1 MLHHSYSKHPKYYLT
16 ENKRALKDLE
26 KIRTNKIVK
35 QTKYKG
41 KVVTTISKIYFYDT
55 NAVLD
60 LQDRIFDTKFY
71 LSSVTLEELEKIKTS
86 SRHDEAVKYKARKIL
101 HLLDEKSDEYK
112 VVIYTTAMENII
124 NEKNIEVSPDTKI
137 ISCCVFSKG
146 LLPKGEEFV
155 FVTNDIACKMIASK
169 IFDLEVQ
176 SVGEKEI
183 DEYKGFVEKSLSEED
198 MAYFYENLQDNTFG
212 LLTNEYLV
220 LKNDKNEVVDKFRW
234 DGHEYQN
241 VKFPT
246 IKSNYFGSVKP
257 YNGDIYQQMVLNSLS
272 NNQVTMVKGV
282 AGTGKSYLAIGYL
295 MWLLEKRK
303 IEKIIVFC
311 NTVAT
316 ANSAKLGYY
325 PGTKDEKLIDSSIG
339 NMLSAKLGD
348 SFGLEQMIGQ
358 GKIQLLPLSDIRGFD
373 TNGMCAGVYITEAQ
387 NMDISLMKL
396 ALQRIGEDS
405 ICIIDGDYN
414 AQVDLSQY
422 AGNNNGMRRMSEVF
436 RGQDFYGEIELQNIY
451 RSRIAE
457 IAEKMQ

>member
-1 MLHHSYSKHPKYYLT
+1 MK
-16 ENKRALKDLE
+16 KRK
-26 KIRTNKIVK
+26 
-35 QTKYKG
+35 
-41 KVVTTISKIYFYDT
+41 FFDT
-55 NAVLD
+55 NAILD
-60 LQDRIFDTKFY
+60 LQDKMFEDDFCI
-71 LSSVTLEELEKIKTS
+71 SSISLQEMENIKTS
-86 SRHDEAVKYKARKIL
+86 GRKDEETKYKARKAL
-101 HLLDEKSDEYK
+101 HLLDENKDKYE
-112 VVIYTTAMENII
+112 VVIYTTAMENYIV
-124 NEKNIEVSPDTKI
+124 EKQLEITPDTKI
-137 ISCCVFSKG
+137 IASCAFSKG
-146 LLPKGEEFV
+146 LLPQDTDFV

-169 IFDLEVQ
+169 IFGLEVE
-176 SVGEKEI
+176 SVGENKL
-183 DEYKGFVEKSLSEED
+183 DEYKGFVEKSLSEGE
-198 MAYFYENLQDNTFG
+198 MAYFYEHLQENVFD
-212 LLTNEYLV
+212 LYTNEYLI
-220 LKNDKNEVVDKFRW
+220 LKNDKNQIVDKFRW
-234 DGHEYQN
+234 DGCEYQN

-272 NNQVTMVKGV
+272 YNQVTMVKGA

-348 SFGLEQMIGQ
+348 SFGLEQMIAQ

-373 TNGMCAGVYITEAQ
+373 TNGMSAGVYITEAQ

-405 ICIIDGDYN
+405 VCIIDGDYN

-422 AGNNNGMRRMSEVF
+422 AGSNNGMRRMSEVF
-436 RGQDFYGEIELQNIY
+436 RGQDFYGEVELQNIY
-451 RSRIAE
+451 RSRIAK
-457 IAEKMQ
+457 IAELM

>member
-1 MLHHSYSKHPKYYLT
+1 MK
-16 ENKRALKDLE
+16 KRK
-26 KIRTNKIVK
+26 
-35 QTKYKG
+35 
-41 KVVTTISKIYFYDT
+41 FFDT
-55 NAVLD
+55 NAILD
-60 LQDRIFDTKFY
+60 LQDKMFEDDFCI
-71 LSSVTLEELEKIKTS
+71 SSISLQEMENIKTS
-86 SRHDEAVKYKARKIL
+86 GRKDEETKYKARKAL
-101 HLLDEKSDEYK
+101 HLLDENKDKYE
-112 VVIYTTAMENII
+112 VVIYTTAMENYIV
-124 NEKNIEVSPDTKI
+124 EKQLEITPDTKI
-137 ISCCVFSKG
+137 IASCAFSKG
-146 LLPKGEEFV
+146 LLPQDTDFV
-155 FVTNDIACKMIASK
+155 FVTNDIACKMIANK
-169 IFDLEVQ
+169 IFSLEVE
-176 SVGEKEI
+176 SVGENKL
-183 DEYKGFVEKSLSEED
+183 DEYKGFVEKSLSEDE
-198 MAYFYENLQDNTFG
+198 MAYFYEHLQENVFD
-212 LLTNEYLV
+212 LYTNEYLI
-220 LKNDKNEVVDKFRW
+220 LKNDKNQIVDKFRW
-234 DGHEYQN
+234 DGCEYQN

-272 NNQVTMVKGV
+272 YNQVTMVKGA

-348 SFGLEQMIGQ
+348 SFGLEQMIAQ

-373 TNGMCAGVYITEAQ
+373 TNGMSAGVYITEAQ

-405 ICIIDGDYN
+405 VCIIDGDYN

-422 AGNNNGMRRMSEVF
+422 AGSNNGMRRMSEVF

-451 RSRIAE
+451 RSRISQ
-457 IAEKMQ
+457 IAELM

>member
-1 MLHHSYSKHPKYYLT
+1 MK
-16 ENKRALKDLE
+16 KRK
-26 KIRTNKIVK
+26 
-35 QTKYKG
+35 
-41 KVVTTISKIYFYDT
+41 FFDT
-55 NAVLD
+55 NTILD
-60 LQDRIFDTKFY
+60 LQDKMFEDDFCI
-71 LSSVTLEELEKIKTS
+71 SSISLQEMENIKTS
-86 SRHDEAVKYKARKIL
+86 GRKDEETKYKARKAL
-101 HLLDEKSDEYK
+101 HLLDENKDKYE
-112 VVIYTTAMENII
+112 VVIYTTAMENYIV
-124 NEKNIEVSPDTKI
+124 EKQLEITPDTKI
-137 ISCCVFSKG
+137 IASCAFSKG
-146 LLPKGEEFV
+146 LLPQDTDFV

-169 IFDLEVQ
+169 IFGLEVE
-176 SVGEKEI
+176 SVDRNKP
-183 DEYKGFVEKSLSEED
+183 DEYKGFVEKSLSEDE
-198 MAYFYENLQDNTFG
+198 MAYFYEHLQENVFD
-212 LLTNEYLV
+212 LYTNEYLI
-220 LKNDKNEVVDKFRW
+220 LKNDKNQIVDKFRW
-234 DGHEYQN
+234 DGYEYQN

-272 NNQVTMVKGV
+272 YNQVTMVKGA

-348 SFGLEQMIGQ
+348 SFGLEQMIAQ

-373 TNGMCAGVYITEAQ
+373 TNGMSAGVYITEAQ

-405 ICIIDGDYN
+405 VCIIDGDYN

-422 AGNNNGMRRMSEVF
+422 AGSNNGMRRMSEVF

-451 RSRIAE
+451 RSRISQVAE
-457 IAEKMQ
+457 MM

>member
-1 MLHHSYSKHPKYYLT
+1 MK
-16 ENKRALKDLE
+16 KRK
-26 KIRTNKIVK
+26 
-35 QTKYKG
+35 
-41 KVVTTISKIYFYDT
+41 FFDT
-55 NAVLD
+55 NAILD
-60 LQDRIFDTKFY
+60 LQDKMFEDDFCI
-71 LSSVTLEELEKIKTS
+71 SSISLQEMENIKTS
-86 SRHDEAVKYKARKIL
+86 GRKDEETKYKARKAL
-101 HLLDEKSDEYK
+101 HLLDENKDKYE
-112 VVIYTTAMENII
+112 VVIYTTAMENYIV
-124 NEKNIEVSPDTKI
+124 EKQLEITPDTKI
-137 ISCCVFSKG
+137 IASCAFSKG
-146 LLPKGEEFV
+146 LLPQDTDFV

-169 IFDLEVQ
+169 IFSLEVE
-176 SVGEKEI
+176 SVGENKL
-183 DEYKGFVEKSLSEED
+183 DEYKGFVEKSLSEDE
-198 MAYFYENLQDNTFG
+198 MAYFYEHLQENVFD
-212 LLTNEYLV
+212 LYTNEYLI
-220 LKNDKNEVVDKFRW
+220 LKNDKNQIVDKFRW
-234 DGHEYQN
+234 DGCEYQN

-272 NNQVTMVKGV
+272 YNQVTMVKGA

-348 SFGLEQMIGQ
+348 SFGLEQMIAQ

-373 TNGMCAGVYITEAQ
+373 TNGMSAGVYLTEAQ

-405 ICIIDGDYN
+405 VCIIDGDYN

-422 AGNNNGMRRMSEVF
+422 AGSNNGMRRMSEVF
-436 RGQDFYGEIELQNIY
+436 RGQDFYGEVELQNIY
-451 RSRIAE
+451 RSRIAS
-457 IAEKMQ
+457 IAELM

>member
-1 MLHHSYSKHPKYYLT
+1 M
-16 ENKRALKDLE
+16 EN
-26 KIRTNKIVK
+26 
-35 QTKYKG
+35 
-41 KVVTTISKIYFYDT
+41 
-55 NAVLD
+55 
-60 LQDRIFDTKFY
+60 
-71 LSSVTLEELEKIKTS
+71 IKTS
-86 SRHDEAVKYKARKIL
+86 GRKDEETKYKARKAL
-101 HLLDEKSDEYK
+101 HLLDENKDKYE
-112 VVIYTTAMENII
+112 VVIYTTAMENYIV
-124 NEKNIEVSPDTKI
+124 EKQLEITPDTKI
-137 ISCCVFSKG
+137 IASCAFSKG
-146 LLPKGEEFV
+146 LLPQDTDFV

-169 IFDLEVQ
+169 IFGLEVE
-176 SVGEKEI
+176 SVGENKL
-183 DEYKGFVEKSLSEED
+183 DEYKGFVEKSLSEDE
-198 MAYFYENLQDNTFG
+198 MAYFYEHLQENVFD
-212 LLTNEYLV
+212 LYTNEYLI
-220 LKNDKNEVVDKFRW
+220 LKNDNDQIVDKFRW
-234 DGHEYQN
+234 DGCEYQN

-272 NNQVTMVKGV
+272 YNQVTMVKGA

-348 SFGLEQMIGQ
+348 SFGLEQMIAQ

-373 TNGMCAGVYITEAQ
+373 TNGMSAGVYITEAQ

-405 ICIIDGDYN
+405 VCIIDGDYN

-422 AGNNNGMRRMSEVF
+422 AGSNNGMRRMSEVF
-436 RGQDFYGEIELQNIY
+436 RGQDFYGEVELQNIY
-451 RSRIAE
+451 RSRIAK
-457 IAEKMQ
+457 IAELM

>member
-1 MLHHSYSKHPKYYLT
+1 MK
-16 ENKRALKDLE
+16 KRK
-26 KIRTNKIVK
+26 
-35 QTKYKG
+35 
-41 KVVTTISKIYFYDT
+41 FFDT
-55 NAVLD
+55 NAILD
-60 LQDRIFDTKFY
+60 LQDKMFEDDFCI
-71 LSSVTLEELEKIKTS
+71 SSISLQEMENIKTS
-86 SRHDEAVKYKARKIL
+86 GRKDEETKYKARKAL
-101 HLLDEKSDEYK
+101 HLLDENKDKYE
-112 VVIYTTAMENII
+112 VVIYTTAMENYIV
-124 NEKNIEVSPDTKI
+124 EKQLEITPDTKI
-137 ISCCVFSKG
+137 IASCAFSKG
-146 LLPKGEEFV
+146 LLPQDTDFV

-169 IFDLEVQ
+169 IFDLEVE
-176 SVGEKEI
+176 SVGENKL
-183 DEYKGFVEKSLSEED
+183 DEYKGFVEKSLSEDE
-198 MAYFYENLQDNTFG
+198 MAYFYEHLQENVFD
-212 LLTNEYLV
+212 LYTNEYLI
-220 LKNDKNEVVDKFRW
+220 LKNDKNQIVDKFRW
-234 DGHEYQN
+234 DGCEYQN

-272 NNQVTMVKGV
+272 YNQVTMVKGA

-348 SFGLEQMIGQ
+348 SFGLEQMIAQ

-373 TNGMCAGVYITEAQ
+373 TNGMSAGVYITEAQ

-405 ICIIDGDYN
+405 VCIIDGDYN

-422 AGNNNGMRRMSEVF
+422 AGSNNGMRRMSEVF
-436 RGQDFYGEIELQNIY
+436 RGQDFYGEVELQNIY
-451 RSRIAE
+451 RSRIAS
-457 IAEKMQ
+457 IAELM

>member
-1 MLHHSYSKHPKYYLT
+1 MK
-16 ENKRALKDLE
+16 KRK
-26 KIRTNKIVK
+26 
-35 QTKYKG
+35 
-41 KVVTTISKIYFYDT
+41 FFDT
-55 NAVLD
+55 NTILD
-60 LQDRIFDTKFY
+60 LQDKMFEDDFCI
-71 LSSVTLEELEKIKTS
+71 SSISLQEMENIKTS
-86 SRHDEAVKYKARKIL
+86 GRKDEETKYKARKAL
-101 HLLDEKSDEYK
+101 HLLDENKDKYE
-112 VVIYTTAMENII
+112 VVIYTTAMENYII
-124 NEKNIEVSPDTKI
+124 EKQLEITPDTKI
-137 ISCCVFSKG
+137 IASCAFSKG
-146 LLPKGEEFV
+146 LLPQDTDFV

-169 IFDLEVQ
+169 IFDLEVE
-176 SVGEKEI
+176 SVGENKL
-183 DEYKGFVEKSLSEED
+183 DEYKGFVEKSLSEDE
-198 MAYFYENLQDNTFG
+198 MAYFYEHLQENVFD
-212 LLTNEYLV
+212 LYTNEYLI
-220 LKNDKNEVVDKFRW
+220 LKNDKNQIVDKFRW
-234 DGHEYQN
+234 DGCEYQN

-272 NNQVTMVKGV
+272 YNQVTMVKGA

-348 SFGLEQMIGQ
+348 SFGLEQMIAQ

-373 TNGMCAGVYITEAQ
+373 TNGMSAGVYITEAQ

-405 ICIIDGDYN
+405 VCIIDGDYN

-422 AGNNNGMRRMSEVF
+422 AGSNNGMRRMSEVF
-436 RGQDFYGEIELQNIY
+436 RGQDFYGEVELQNIY
-451 RSRIAE
+451 RSRIAK
-457 IAEKMQ
+457 IAELM

>member
-1 MLHHSYSKHPKYYLT
+1 MK
-16 ENKRALKDLE
+16 KRK
-26 KIRTNKIVK
+26 
-35 QTKYKG
+35 
-41 KVVTTISKIYFYDT
+41 FFDT
-55 NAVLD
+55 NAILD
-60 LQDRIFDTKFY
+60 LQDKMFEDDFCI
-71 LSSVTLEELEKIKTS
+71 SSISLQELENIKTS
-86 SRHDEAVKYKARKIL
+86 GRKDEETKYKARKAL
-101 HLLDEKSDEYK
+101 HLLDENKDKYE
-112 VVIYTTAMENII
+112 VVIYTTAMENYIV
-124 NEKNIEVSPDTKI
+124 EKQLEITPDTKI
-137 ISCCVFSKG
+137 IASCAFSKG
-146 LLPKGEEFV
+146 LLPQDTDFV

-169 IFDLEVQ
+169 IFGLEVE
-176 SVGEKEI
+176 SVGENKL
-183 DEYKGFVEKSLSEED
+183 DEYKGFVEKSLSEDE
-198 MAYFYENLQDNTFG
+198 MAYFYEHLQENVFD
-212 LLTNEYLV
+212 LYTNEYLI
-220 LKNDKNEVVDKFRW
+220 LKNDKNQIVDKFRW
-234 DGHEYQN
+234 DGCEYQN

-272 NNQVTMVKGV
+272 YNQVTMVKGA

-348 SFGLEQMIGQ
+348 SFGLEQMIAQ

-373 TNGMCAGVYITEAQ
+373 TNGMSAGVYITEAQ

-405 ICIIDGDYN
+405 VCIIDGDYN

-422 AGNNNGMRRMSEVF
+422 AGSNNGMRRMSEVF

-451 RSRIAE
+451 RSRIASV
-457 IAEKMQ
+457 AELM

>member
-1 MLHHSYSKHPKYYLT
+1 M
-16 ENKRALKDLE
+16 
-26 KIRTNKIVK
+26 
-35 QTKYKG
+35 
-41 KVVTTISKIYFYDT
+41 TIKEYVRFYDT
-55 NAVLD
+55 NAILE
-60 LQDRIFDTKFY
+60 LQNKIFDEKFFI
-71 LSSVTLEELEKIKTS
+71 SSVTLQELEGIKTS
-86 SRHDEAVKYKARKIL
+86 GQKDGEVKYKARKAL
-101 HLLDEKSDEYK
+101 HLLDENSDKYD
-112 VVIYTTAMENII
+112 VVVYATAMENYI
-124 NEKNIEVSPDTKI
+124 NEKQVEITPDTKI
-137 ISCCVFSKG
+137 IASCAFSRG
-146 LLPKGEEFV
+146 LLPQNTDFL

-169 IFDLEVQ
+169 IFGLKVE
-176 SVGEKEI
+176 SVGGNKL
-183 DEYKGFVEKSLSEED
+183 DEYKGFTEKSLSEKE
-198 MAYFYENLQDNTFG
+198 MAYFYENLQENTFN

-234 DGHEYQN
+234 DGYEYQN

-272 NNQVTMVKGV
+272 NNQVTMVKGA

-451 RSRIAE
+451 RSRIASV
-457 IAEKMQ
+457 AELM

>member
-1 MLHHSYSKHPKYYLT
+1 M
-16 ENKRALKDLE
+16 
-26 KIRTNKIVK
+26 
-35 QTKYKG
+35 
-41 KVVTTISKIYFYDT
+41 DT
-55 NAVLD
+55 NAILD
-60 LQDRIFDTKFY
+60 LQDKMFEDNFCI
-71 LSSVTLEELEKIKTS
+71 SSISLQEMENIKTS
-86 SRHDEAVKYKARKIL
+86 GRKDEETKYKARKAL
-101 HLLDEKSDEYK
+101 HLLDENKDKYE
-112 VVIYTTAMENII
+112 VVIYTTAMENYIV
-124 NEKNIEVSPDTKI
+124 EKQLEITPDTKI
-137 ISCCVFSKG
+137 IASCAFSKG
-146 LLPKGEEFV
+146 LLPQDTDFV

-169 IFDLEVQ
+169 IFGLEVE
-176 SVGEKEI
+176 SVGENKL
-183 DEYKGFVEKSLSEED
+183 DEYKGFVEKSLSEDE
-198 MAYFYENLQDNTFG
+198 MAYFYEHLQENVFD
-212 LLTNEYLV
+212 LYTNEYLI
-220 LKNDKNEVVDKFRW
+220 LKNDKNQIVDKFRW
-234 DGHEYQN
+234 DGCEYQN

-272 NNQVTMVKGV
+272 YNQVTMVKGA

-348 SFGLEQMIGQ
+348 SFGLEQMIAQ

-373 TNGMCAGVYITEAQ
+373 TNGMSAGVYITEAQ

-405 ICIIDGDYN
+405 VCIIDGDYN

-422 AGNNNGMRRMSEVF
+422 AGSNNGMRRMSEVF
-436 RGQDFYGEIELQNIY
+436 RGQDFYGEVELQNIY
-451 RSRIAE
+451 RSRIAK
-457 IAEKMQ
+457 IAELM

>member
-1 MLHHSYSKHPKYYLT
+1 M
-16 ENKRALKDLE
+16 
-26 KIRTNKIVK
+26 
-35 QTKYKG
+35 
-41 KVVTTISKIYFYDT
+41 YFYDT
-55 NAVLD
+55 NILLE
-60 LQDRIFDTKFY
+60 LQQNAFNDFFY
-71 LSSVTLEELEKIKTS
+71 ISSETLKELENIKVS
-86 SRHDEAVKYKARKIL
+86 SQKCEEIKYKARKIL
-101 HLLDEKSDEYK
+101 HLLDDNQDKYK
-112 VVIYTTAMENII
+112 VVIYTTAMEKII
-124 NEKNIEVSPDTKI
+124 NEKQVEVTPDTKI
-137 ISCCVFSKG
+137 IACCVFSQG
-146 LLPKGEEFV
+146 LLPQGEDFT
-155 FVTNDIACKMIASK
+155 FVTNDISCKMIASQ
-169 IFDLEVQ
+169 IFGLKVESIGDNNL
-176 SVGEKEI
+176 
-183 DEYKGFVEKSLSEED
+183 DEYKGFVEKSLSEEE
-198 MAYFYENLQDNTFG
+198 MAYFYENLQENTFN

-220 LKNDKNEVVDKFRW
+220 LKNDKNEVVDKLRW
-234 DGHEYQN
+234 DGYEYQN

-272 NNQVTMVKGV
+272 NNKVTMIKGA
-282 AGTGKSYLAIGYL
+282 AGTGKSYLALGYL
-295 MWLLEKRK
+295 MWLFEKRK

-457 IAEKMQ
+457 IAEKM

>member
-1 MLHHSYSKHPKYYLT
+1 MQEVIFGNMRDKMRFL
-16 ENKRALKDLE
+16 
-26 KIRTNKIVK
+26 
-35 QTKYKG
+35 
-41 KVVTTISKIYFYDT
+41 DT
-55 NAVLD
+55 NTILD
-60 LQDRIFDTKFY
+60 LQDKMFEDNFCI
-71 LSSVTLEELEKIKTS
+71 SSISLQEMENIKTS
-86 SRHDEAVKYKARKIL
+86 GRKDEETKYKARKAL
-101 HLLDEKSDEYK
+101 HLLDENKDKYE
-112 VVIYTTAMENII
+112 VVIYTTTMENYIV
-124 NEKNIEVSPDTKI
+124 EKQLEVTPDTKI
-137 ISCCVFSKG
+137 IASCAFSRG
-146 LLPKGEEFV
+146 LLPQDTDFV

-169 IFDLEVQ
+169 IFSLEVE
-176 SVGEKEI
+176 SVGENKL
-183 DEYKGFVEKSLSEED
+183 DEYKGFVEKSLSEDE
-198 MAYFYENLQDNTFG
+198 MAYFYEHLQENVFD
-212 LLTNEYLV
+212 LYTNEYLI
-220 LKNDKNEVVDKFRW
+220 LKNDKNQIVDKFRW
-234 DGHEYQN
+234 DGCEYQN

-272 NNQVTMVKGV
+272 YNQVTMVKGA

-348 SFGLEQMIGQ
+348 SFGLEQMIAQ

-373 TNGMCAGVYITEAQ
+373 TNGMSAGVYITEAQ

-405 ICIIDGDYN
+405 VCIIDGDYN

-422 AGNNNGMRRMSEVF
+422 AGSNNGMRRMSEVF

-451 RSRIAE
+451 RSRIASV
-457 IAEKMQ
+457 AELM